1 MISREVSKG
10 VISDVKEERDLSGE
24 SKRKVDGVSG
34 SKDEVVEVQNG
45 EKEKEKDGE
54 GVQHGKRRRSKA
66 NMRLSNPP
74 KAAVAHCSVWGST
87 RWLDFAKV
95 HCCRF

>member
-45 EKEKEKDGE
+45 EKEKEKGGE
-54 GVQHGKRRRSKA
+54 GVQHGKRRRSKV
-66 NMRLSNPP
+66 NLRLSNPP
-74 KAAVAHCSVWGST
+74 KAAMAHYSVWGST
-87 RWLDFAKV
+87 RWLDSAKGR
-95 HCCRF
+95 HL